1 MIMNVRRNGPS
12 YYSAEYSPLCENEFP
27 LEIDTDSHYSAD
39 YAGTGSRM
47 MGFHVALKT
56 WKVR

>member
-1 MIMNVRRNGPS
+1 MNDRRNGPR

-27 LEIDTDSHYSAD
+27 LEIDTDSHYSANN
-39 YAGTGSRM
+39 AGTGSRM